1 MFKRYQQ
8 IHFVG
13 IGGAGMSGIAE
24 ILLNLGYRVT
34 GSDHRRN
41 EAVERL
47 EQLGAKIF
55 VGHAPSHIEGAHVVV
70 YSSAVSREN
79 IEVQVARQRQI
90 PTIPRAEMLA
100 EMMRLKYGIA
110 VGGTHGKTT
119 TTSMIGAVLAEGRYD
134 PTIVVGG
141 RVTNLGSNARL
152 GQGDYLVA
160 EADESDGSFLKLAPT
175 IAVVTTVDAE
185 HLDHYGTLEAIR
197 EAFVQFVNKVPFYG
211 SAVLCL
217 DQPNIQ
223 MLIPRIEKRIITYGL
238 ESGGDLV
245 ARRLSLSGMTSR
257 FEVFQRGSLLGE
269 CTLQLPG
276 RHNVLNALA
285 AIGVGLELE
294 IPFVTAQRALA
305 GFAGVQRRFQIR
317 GRVAG
322 GTGVDDYGHRPAGR
336 SRADARCGRR
346 GLTRARAAETARS
359 RRSEREGAMLGEIRG
374 EVRFKEPLS
383 FHTSLRIGGPADIFV
398 VPQDVDD
405 IRHALL
411 FAEREQLSVAVIG
424 GGNNLLVRD
433 RGVRGVGLR
442 LEGGPAGA
450 VLIGCRLRLT
460 RRPLTEVQKDI
471 KVRLKQKKATQPL
484 ALASAGCVWKN
495 PRADVAG
502 RLIEKCGLKGKRING
517 AEISSKHANF
527 IVNRGGAT
535 AADILALM
543 DLTRDRVQHQFG
555 IALEPEIRI
564 LGE

>member
-1 MFKRYQQ
+1 
-8 IHFVG
+8 

-34 GSDHRRN
+34 GSDQRRN
-41 EAVERL
+41 DAVERL
-47 EQLGAKIF
+47 EALGAKIF
-55 VGHAPSHIEGAHVVV
+55 IGHEAGHVEGAHVVV
-70 YSSAVSREN
+70 YSAAVSRAN
-79 IEVQVARQRQI
+79 IEVQLARQRQV

-100 EMMRLKYGIA
+100 ELMRLKYGIA
-110 VGGTHGKTT
+110 VAGTHGKTT

-175 IAVVTTVDAE
+175 LAVVTTVDAE

-197 EAFVQFVNKVPFYG
+197 EAFVRFVNKVPFYG

-238 ESGGDLV
+238 ESSADLV

-257 FEVFQRGSLLGE
+257 FEVYQREGLLGE
-269 CTLQLPG
+269 CTLQIPG

-285 AIGVGLELE
+285 AIGVGLEIE
-294 IPFVTAQRALA
+294 IPFVTVERALA

-317 GRVAG
+317 GRAAG
-322 GTGVDDYGHRPAGR
+322 VTVVDDYGHHPAGG
-336 SRADARCGRR
+336 SRADARRGRR
-346 GLTRARAAETARS
+346 GAARPRAAETPRT

-433 RGVRGVGLR
+433 RGVRGVVLR
-442 LEGGPAGA
+442 LEGCLGRAEFHGEEAIVGAGVSLSA
-450 VLIGCRLRLT
+450 LIR
-460 RRPLTEVQKDI
+460 E
-471 KVRLKQKKATQPL
+471 AA
-484 ALASAGCVWKN
+484 AL
-495 PRADVAG
+495 
-502 RLIEKCGLKGKRING
+502 
-517 AEISSKHANF
+517 
-527 IVNRGGAT
+527 
-535 AADILALM
+535 
-543 DLTRDRVQHQFG
+543 
-555 IALEPEIRI
+555 
-564 LGE
+564 

>member
-34 GSDHRRN
+34 GSDQRRN

-70 YSSAVSREN
+70 YSSAVSLEN

-197 EAFVQFVNKVPFYG
+197 EAFIQFVNKVPFYG

-223 MLIPRIEKRIITYGL
+223 MLIPKIEKRIITYGL

-269 CTLQLPG
+269 
-276 RHNVLNALA
+276 
-285 AIGVGLELE
+285 GLELE

-322 GTGVDDYGHRPAGR
+322 VTVVDDYGHHPAEI
-336 SRADARCGRR
+336 RATLAAAKAGFDCRIVTVFQPHRYTR
-346 GLTRARAAETARS
+346 THHLRQEFLTAFNQADVLIVMDIYAAGEPPIPGVTAEDLAEGIRAHGHRDVTYFGSDRARLVEHLCEITRPGDLVLTL
-359 RRSEREGAMLGEIRG
+359 GAGDVGSLGPE
-374 EVRFKEPLS
+374 
-383 FHTSLRIGGPADIFV
+383 
-398 VPQDVDD
+398 
-405 IRHALL
+405 LL
-411 FAEREQLSVAVIG
+411 K
-424 GGNNLLVRD
+424 
-433 RGVRGVGLR
+433 R
-442 LEGGPAGA
+442 LEADDLNG
-450 VLIGCRLRLT
+450 
-460 RRPLTEVQKDI
+460 
-471 KVRLKQKKATQPL
+471 
-484 ALASAGCVWKN
+484 
-495 PRADVAG
+495 RAQ
-502 RLIEKCGLKGKRING
+502 C
-517 AEISSKHANF
+517 
-527 IVNRGGAT
+527 
-535 AADILALM
+535 
-543 DLTRDRVQHQFG
+543 
-555 IALEPEIRI
+555 
-564 LGE
+564 